1 VPNAPGLGIEL
12 DDDVI
17 RAHPYLPLA
26 ANANLDPRLG

>member
-1 VPNAPGLGIEL
+1 VPDRPGIGIEL

-17 RAHPYLPLA
+17 RAHPYRPLP